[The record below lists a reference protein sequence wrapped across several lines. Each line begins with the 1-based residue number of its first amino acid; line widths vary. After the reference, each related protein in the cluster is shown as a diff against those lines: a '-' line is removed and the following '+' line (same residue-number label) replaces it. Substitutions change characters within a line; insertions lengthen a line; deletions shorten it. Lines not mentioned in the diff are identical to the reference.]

1 MRYINRLFT
10 YFTYLLPLRA
20 FTVYVLPLLEYNSI
34 VWSPQSKQDIECIER
49 VQRRYT
55 KRLPELKTYS
65 YESRLQR
72 LNLITLEL

>member
-34 VWSPQSKQDIECIER
+34 VWSPQGKQDIEYIER

-55 KRLPELKTYS
+55 KRLPGLKTYS
-65 YESRLQR
+65 YESRLQA
-72 LNLITLEL
+72 L